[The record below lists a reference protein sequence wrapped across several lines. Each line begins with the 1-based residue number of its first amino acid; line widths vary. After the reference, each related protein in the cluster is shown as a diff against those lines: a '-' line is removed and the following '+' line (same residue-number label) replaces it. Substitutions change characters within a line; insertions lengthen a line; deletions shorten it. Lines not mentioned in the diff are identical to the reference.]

1 MTPGSRDISIYQGDT
16 YVHELRIKDSNSA
29 NINITGRTYSGQI
42 KVSKRSSTVTA
53 NFTATITNAANG
65 VVQFSLTPAQTANI
79 DPGTYYYDFQQLDGV
94 IKLTLV
100 AGSAVVS
107 GEVTNGS

>member
-16 YVHELRIKDSNSA
+16 YIHELRIKDSNSA

-42 KVSKRSSTVTA
+42 KVSKRSSIVTA
-53 NFTATITNAANG
+53 NF
-65 VVQFSLTPAQTANI
+65 TANI